1 MKKVN
6 TIFCDIKELILKYL
20 NKIVKRF
27 YPLIMKFI
35 RVTDLLSSPEFQS
48 MFQTSTAREFEKSIL
63 DISNMDYMELLFKG
77 KVSDILSN
85 DA

>member
-1 MKKVN
+1 
-6 TIFCDIKELILKYL
+6 
-20 NKIVKRF
+20 
-27 YPLIMKFI
+27 MKFI

-63 DISNMDYMELLFKG
+63 DISNMDLGELEIEKFVKG
-77 KVSDILSN
+77 KVSDILPN

>member
-1 MKKVN
+1 
-6 TIFCDIKELILKYL
+6 
-20 NKIVKRF
+20 
-27 YPLIMKFI
+27 MKFI

-63 DISNMDYMELLFKG
+63 DISKMNLEELKVEQMMTKLDELHKG
-77 KVSDILSN
+77 KVSESLSN

>member
-1 MKKVN
+1 
-6 TIFCDIKELILKYL
+6 
-20 NKIVKRF
+20 
-27 YPLIMKFI
+27 MKFI

-63 DISNMDYMELLFKG
+63 DISNMSLFHLEIEKKFKDLDEG
-77 KVSDILSN
+77 KLSDILSN